1 MPINIRDGASPVAPV
16 MTALGDPCMLNLVTT
31 IVPSRLTPK
40 TGAPAP
46 ANRPFPRT
54 DAIEVSVLYGGKW
67 AFVSVIG

>member
-1 MPINIRDGASPVAPV
+1 